1 MGTRISSPDRSGR
14 SEGGGPGG
22 GTAEDSEGE
31 QTQLPSER
39 NQAEQAAEEVCE
51 EEADETAVSEQEGE
65 QVAERRAEIRETL
78 DESLEI
84 EEQHIFGSLTRGT
97 LVGPLDENSDT
108 DVMYV
113 LDRDE
118 HGTWLSD
125 ENGPRNC
132 LQNIKHHLENDPRYE
147 NADISIDRN
156 VVAVQFDEFT
166 VEVAPAFRQ
175 GGDYVIPDTY
185 SDGRS
190 WVRTNPRQYKQQF
203 EAVDT
208 NRNGNVSRLARLA
221 KAYNERTGKQVSSY
235 HMEVMAYDYARTR
248 PQTDEPLDE
257 LVDGFFE
264 QLPRRLS
271 SGTHDPATGQQIDD
285 GMSREKRESAIS
297 DAKQAKEKL
306 QRAKRLKQAG
316 NAEEA
321 ERLYQEVINGEID
334 D

>member
-1 MGTRISSPDRSGR
+1 MGTRISSPGR
-14 SEGGGPGG
+14 YGSSESGGPSGSTGG
-22 GTAEDSEGE
+22 EDEGE
-31 QTQLPSER
+31 QTQLPSGR
-39 NQAEQAAEEVCE
+39 SQAEQAAEEVCE
-51 EEADETAVSEQEGE
+51 EEADDTAVSEQEGE
-65 QVAERRAEIRETL
+65 QVAERREQIRETL
-78 DESLEI
+78 DESLDI

-118 HGTWLSD
+118 HGTWLTD
-125 ENGPRNC
+125 ENGPQNC
-132 LQNIKHHLENDPRYE
+132 LQNIKHHLENDPRYD

-156 VVAVQFDEFT
+156 VVAVQFNEFT

-175 GGDYVIPDTY
+175 SGDYVIPDTY
-185 SDGRS
+185 SGGRS

-203 EAVDT
+203 EAVDR
-208 NRNGNVSRLARLA
+208 NRNGNVSKLARLA

-248 PQTDEPLDE
+248 PQTDESLDE

-285 GMSREKRESAIS
+285 GMSREKREAAIS

-306 QRAKRLKQAG
+306 QRAERLKQAG
-316 NAEEA
+316 ETEKA
-321 ERLYQEVINGEID
+321 ERLYREVIDGELD